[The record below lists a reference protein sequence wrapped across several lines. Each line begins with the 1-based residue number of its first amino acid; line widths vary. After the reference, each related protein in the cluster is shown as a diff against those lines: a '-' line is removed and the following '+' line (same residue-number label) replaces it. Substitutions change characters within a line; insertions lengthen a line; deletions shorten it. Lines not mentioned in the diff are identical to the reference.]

1 MPLAVLKNK
10 VKVKICGLT
19 NIEDAKMCT
28 NLGANFIGFVFADS
42 PRQVTKEKA
51 KEIIDALSLLS
62 NTVKKVGVF
71 VNEEPATVESIANYC
86 GLDIL
91 QFHGDEKPDYCSHF
105 RNIKRRVGKPTPT
118 RVGKFE
124 IFKAFRLRGKE
135 DLASISSYKVD
146 AYLLDTFTPD
156 KYGGT
161 GKTFNW
167 NLAVEVKKFGCSIVL
182 SGGLDAKNVSEA
194 IRKVQPEIVD
204 VSSGVES
211 IPGKKDSRKLKE
223 FMEEVKDK

>member
-1 MPLAVLKNK
+1 M

-19 NIEDAKMCT
+19 NFEDVKMCIK
-28 NLGANFIGFVFADS
+28 LGANFIGFVFADS

-51 KEIIDALSLLS
+51 KEIIDALALPS
-62 NTVKKVGVF
+62 NAVKKVGVF
-71 VNEEPATVESIANYC
+71 VNEELSIVENIANYC
-86 GLDIL
+86 GLDVL
-91 QFHGDEKPDYCSHF
+91 QFHGDEKPDYCLHF
-105 RNIKRRVGKPTPT
+105 RA
-118 RVGKFE
+118 FE

-146 AYLLDTFTPD
+146 AYLLDTFTPE

-167 NLAVEVKKFGCSIVL
+167 DIAVEVKKFGRPIVL
-182 SGGLDAKNVSEA
+182 SGGLDAKNVSDA

-204 VSSGVES
+204 VSSGVEEA
-211 IPGKKDSRKLKE
+211 PGKKDAKKLREFVENVRKSN
-223 FMEEVKDK
+223 